1 MERNIHSLT
10 LKPTSTLSQCEMS
23 IWGGG
28 DMDEGRKSRFWG
40 IAGEGL
46 KWLAAWKMSTELQ
59 QEKDKL
65 IFFVNCTKHK
75 CGNYGQYLVL
85 IIMNPKFL
93 IYFFYIQGNILQP
106 PLCLSKVWGQWW
118 WWWWWKISHEKP
130 GL

>member
-1 MERNIHSLT
+1 
-10 LKPTSTLSQCEMS
+10 MS
-23 IWGGG
+23 
-28 DMDEGRKSRFWG
+28 E
-40 IAGEGL
+40 
-46 KWLAAWKMSTELQ
+46 ELQ

-93 IYFFYIQGNILQP
+93 KFFSLYSRQYSSAPTLPLQ
-106 PLCLSKVWGQWW
+106 SMGTMMMMMKNY
-118 WWWWWKISHEKP
+118 SHEKP